1 MLSSAVAVADAPQA
15 PAPLKFEIIRNGSI
29 IGHHDMTFT
38 AEGDNV
44 ILEIDIAIK
53 VDLLFVTVFRYEHH
67 NREVWQ
73 GDHLLSIASNTLS
86 DGKKGFLRGRD
97 TPTGFEI
104 ETQKGKATLPAGI
117 MSTTYWRPT
126 FLKQTQVMHSETGE
140 LLKIS
145 IADKGLE
152 TVEARGQKV
161 QARHYEVRGDLNL
174 DLWYDDTG
182 TWVHGTTKGKDGSD
196 IVYRLK

>member
-1 MLSSAVAVADAPQA
+1 MADAPSV
-15 PAPLKFEIIRNGSI
+15 PAPLNFEIIRNGSP
-29 IGHHDMTFT
+29 IGRHDMTFT
-38 AEGDNV
+38 ADGNNV
-44 ILEIDIAIK
+44 VLNIDIGIK

-73 GDHLLSIASNTLS
+73 GDHLLSIESNTLS

-97 TPTGFEI
+97 TPAGFEI
-104 ETQKGKATLPAGI
+104 ETENGKSVLPAGI

-126 FLKQTQVMHSETGE
+126 FLKQSQAMHSETGE
-140 LLKIS
+140 LLKIN

-152 TVEARGQKV
+152 TVEARGQQV

-174 DLWYDDTG
+174 DLWYDDKG
-182 TWVHGTTKGKDGSD
+182 TWIHGTTKGKDGSA